1 MLDAAVLA
9 VHVRV
14 AWSYL
19 APLHVDIHVWTLQ
32 QSGTCIV
39 PFLCFP
45 ASCACAAVLQVL
57 NMALKNAIPDPP
69 PAAGAARPAGARPA
83 GAAARRQ

>member
-39 PFLCFP
+39 PFSYVFLLRVP
-45 ASCACAAVLQVL
+45 VPLSCRC
-57 NMALKNAIPDPP
+57 
-69 PAAGAARPAGARPA
+69 
-83 GAAARRQ
+83 